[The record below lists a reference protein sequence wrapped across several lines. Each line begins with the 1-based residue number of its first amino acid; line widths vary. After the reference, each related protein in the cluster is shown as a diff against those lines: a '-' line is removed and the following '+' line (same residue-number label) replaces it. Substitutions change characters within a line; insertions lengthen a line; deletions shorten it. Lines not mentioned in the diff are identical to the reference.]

1 MARNV
6 IAVCEAVIRMILSTF
21 FVEVVKITPFSGS
34 IFFKGSKPFLTG
46 TVKYTVLHEVSYV
59 GTMVLHTVGGKSSGT
74 EYDQV
79 GGTVRPVSCSRH
91 SDQM

>member
-46 TVKYTVLHEVSYV
+46 TVCSADCESDGKELATIRPLRRRDAFEGTDGQGKEV
-59 GTMVLHTVGGKSSGT
+59 G
-74 EYDQV
+74 
-79 GGTVRPVSCSRH
+79 
-91 SDQM
+91 

>member
-46 TVKYTVLHEVSYV
+46 TSTRYHFLSTPDDIGVLVILNFSIILKATTGYPKYGLFHPELAFRGNT
-59 GTMVLHTVGGKSSGT
+59 
-74 EYDQV
+74 
-79 GGTVRPVSCSRH
+79 
-91 SDQM
+91 